1 MLSKDGGAVDDVIAH
16 IRKADAAFVHRCA
29 VWRARETA
37 LGTKMRIF
45 SNELGGLTF
54 ERNGVQ
60 HTQHLKPIYI
70 IRILK
75 CLMGIDNLHL

>member
-1 MLSKDGGAVDDVIAH
+1 MMSYDAH

-45 SNELGGLTF
+45 SNELGDLTF
-54 ERNGVQ
+54 ERNEAR
-60 HTQHLKPIYI
+60 HTHT
-70 IRILK
+70 
-75 CLMGIDNLHL
+75 